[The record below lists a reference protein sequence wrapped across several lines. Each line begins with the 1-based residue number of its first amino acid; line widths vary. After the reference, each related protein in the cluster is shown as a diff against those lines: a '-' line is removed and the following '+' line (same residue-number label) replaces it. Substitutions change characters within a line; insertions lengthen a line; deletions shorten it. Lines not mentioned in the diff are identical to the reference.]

1 MEAVDNKYKRWGWG
15 ALIGLGVVIL
25 IAAIVVGVSSRN
37 TPVKTV
43 EGSEESTQAVAN
55 NPSNSGNTNNSGN
68 KNKDEGR
75 DNDADAQKEGN
86 NTNNNGGTNNGNGS
100 TNTNNGGA
108 NNTNNSGDNS
118 NNTSKTNNT
127 SNGANGSSNSNM
139 PKTGPEDDMI
149 AFIAWAVIAGLGAYY
164 MLGLKK

>member
-55 NPSNSGNTNNSGN
+55 NPSNSSNTNNSGN
-68 KNKDEGR
+68 RNEDEGR

-86 NTNNNGGTNNGNGS
+86 SNGT

-108 NNTNNSGDNS
+108 NNTNNTNNSGGNSNNS
-118 NNTSKTNNT
+118 NNTSNTNNS

-149 AFIAWAVIAGLGAYY
+149 AFIAWALIAGLGAYY
-164 MLGLKK
+164 VLGLKK

>member
-55 NPSNSGNTNNSGN
+55 NSSNSGNTNNSGN

-86 NTNNNGGTNNGNGS
+86 NNGT
-100 TNTNNGGA
+100 TNTNNGGV
-108 NNTNNSGDNS
+108 NNTNNSGNNS
-118 NNTSKTNNT
+118 NNTSNTNNT

-164 MLGLKK
+164 VLGLKK

>member
-86 NTNNNGGTNNGNGS
+86 NNGT
-100 TNTNNGGA
+100 TNTNNGGV
-108 NNTNNSGDNS
+108 NNTNNSGNNS
-118 NNTSKTNNT
+118 NNTSNTNNT
-127 SNGANGSSNSNM
+127 SNGVNGSSNSNM

-164 MLGLKK
+164 VLGLKK